1 MITLAWIWAI
11 IAVLLL
17 GVLLAFIYYIMPQ
30 KVQHYKDENI
40 QLKQVNTEKEGK
52 VKELEARLKELR
64 IDEYKKYVSLFSEL
78 IDHIPDFSGK
88 QTHEDRIQNLN
99 DFMDK
104 YVLCYSSI
112 ENQKGYIQFAKGLS
126 AGAEAFSMVL
136 KLREMMNYTQQ
147 QLQKQETPLDKNQ
160 CLNNLDMLLNLAM
173 TTFDLVTTFGN
184 PNIREEQR
192 LNEMLLFKK
201 ITIEQA
207 LEQAKPMTR
216 ISTET
221 PKWIRA
227 IKETLETHGIRR
239 SNVIFSGYKLV
250 E

>member
-1 MITLAWIWAI
+1 MITFAWIWAI

-17 GVLLAFIYYIMPQ
+17 GVLLVFIYYIMPQ

-104 YVLCYSSI
+104 YILCYSI
-112 ENQKGYIQFAKGLS
+112 PENQKGYVQFSKGLS

-147 QLQKQETPLDKNQ
+147 QLQKQETPLDKEQ
-160 CLNNLDMLLNLAM
+160 CQNNLDMLLNLAM